1 MKKIKL
7 RSNIRATVS
16 IPGSKSIT
24 HRAVIAASLA
34 PGQSILENYLECED
48 TIHTIGALRN
58 LGIAI
63 ETDANSLIIG
73 GSVGKFQFLPD
84 RKEIFMGNS
93 GTSFRL
99 LLSVVALGR
108 HPVLNEMD
116 IHQYMSRQGAC
127 RVEKPSWMGA
137 KAASSFLLCSCQAP
151 MLKRKL
157 KSRFKEHWSPGLMWI
172 SPSM

>member
-1 MKKIKL
+1 MKEIRP
-7 RSNIRATVS
+7 RSNIHATVP

-34 PGQSILENYLECED
+34 LGQSLLRNYLECED
-48 TIHTIGALRN
+48 TIHTIGNLRN

-63 ETDANSLIIG
+63 KTNASSLIIG
-73 GSVGKFQFLPD
+73 GSGGEFRFVPD

-108 HPVLNEMD
+108 
-116 IHQYMSRQGAC
+116 G
-127 RVEKPSWMGA
+127 
-137 KAASSFLLCSCQAP
+137 
-151 MLKRKL
+151 
-157 KSRFKEHWSPGLMWI
+157 
-172 SPSM
+172 